1 MTPARGTSPAGGG
14 TRRPGPRRGPR
25 RRAFTL
31 TEVIVAGVIVALLAS
46 ATAGVISTLSRA
58 QRAAGARREAWARA
72 DAVAS
77 RLALDL
83 TSTLRDADLTR
94 VRLLIDDGGGEGTM
108 SDEIRLRTRL
118 ARAMRSQALSGEGGE
133 YTVQV
138 RVSPAPG
145 GGLEAWRRVNY
156 SLAPNDDGGG
166 VATRLAPG
174 VELLSIDAH
183 DGEQWLDAW
192 DSDAD
197 GLPHAV
203 RVLVRA
209 HAEDGRTTAT
219 VRRVVAIDRVPLP
232 SQLES
237 STTESGSTSGTNGGG
252 TK

>member
-1 MTPARGTSPAGGG
+1 MAL
-14 TRRPGPRRGPR
+14 RRG
-25 RRAFTL
+25 FTL

-46 ATAGVISTLSRA
+46 ATAGVIATLTRA

-77 RLALDL
+77 RLALDRA
-83 TSTLRDADLTR
+83 STVRDADLTR
-94 VRLLIDDGGGEGTM
+94 ARVLIDDGGGEGTV
-108 SDEIRLRTRL
+108 SDEIRVRTRL
-118 ARAMRSQALSGEGGE
+118 SRAMRSQALSGEGGE

-138 RVSPAPG
+138 RVTAAPA
-145 GGLEAWRRVNY
+145 GGLEAWRRVNFA
-156 SLAPNDDGGG
+156 LAPNEDGGG

-174 VELLSIDAH
+174 VELLSLEAN
-183 DGEQWLDAW
+183 DGEQWYDAW

-219 VRRVVAIDRVPLP
+219 VRRVVALDRVPLP
-232 SQLES
+232 SQLETGTTDS
-237 STTESGSTSGTNGGG
+237 SGETGPSGGGGG
-252 TK
+252 TP

>member
-1 MTPARGTSPAGGG
+1 MSPTHGPTSRSAL
-14 TRRPGPRRGPR
+14 RRRG
-25 RRAFTL
+25 FTL

-46 ATAGVISTLSRA
+46 ATAGVIATLTRA

-94 VRLLIDDGGGEGTM
+94 VRVLIDDGGGEGTA
-108 SDEIRLRTRL
+108 SDEIRLRTQL
-118 ARAMRSQALSGEGGE
+118 SRAMRSQTFAGEGGE

-138 RVSPAPG
+138 RVSPSG
-145 GGLEAWRRVNY
+145 SGGLEAWRRVNY
-156 SLAPNDDGGG
+156 ALAPNDDGGG
-166 VATRLAPG
+166 VATRLAQG
-174 VELLSIDAH
+174 LELLSIEAN

-209 HAEDGRTTAT
+209 HAEDGKTTAT

-232 SQLES
+232 SQLEA
-237 STTESGSTSGTNGGG
+237 STTDSGTTSGAGGASG
-252 TK
+252 GAK